1 MSEDLNYEGAS
12 RERSTFSTF
21 SDTYRG
27 FDAREDDSNGKGLLV
42 TTLAVGV
49 VLVFGTVIWNV
60 YRSVSSADPENAPV
74 VKASQDPFKTL
85 PDDRQGKETPHQDK
99 RLFDAIDENDRSA
112 NAGQGD
118 ETSTTGQSARVS
130 GPTDLRPEQQ
140 SQAKPDVAPPP
151 SERQTDDQLGSAPP
165 PVERSA
171 PQQAVYEEPTLPSVK
186 FDQTGKYLVQVA
198 ALRDLGSAELAWSQ
212 ISEAYPEMFDGARL
226 DIERADLGASG
237 IFYRVRVSAFT
248 SREDADA
255 FCDELESYGESCMVS
270 VR

>member
-1 MSEDLNYEGAS
+1 MSEDLNYEGTS

-60 YRSVSSADPENAPV
+60 YRSVNSTDPENAPV

-85 PDDRQGKETPHQDK
+85 PDDRQGKETPNQDK
-99 RLFDAIDENDRSA
+99 RLFDAIDQNDRSA
-112 NAGQGD
+112 NGAGQGD
-118 ETSTTGQSARVS
+118 EPVTVSQSTGSS
-130 GPTDLRPEQQ
+130 GPKDLRPGQQ
-140 SQAKPDVAPPP
+140 TQSNPDAAPP
-151 SERQTDDQLGSAPP
+151 QTDQQEAAPRP
-165 PVERSA
+165 PVEQPA
-171 PQQAVYEEPTLPSVK
+171 PPQNVYEEPTLPSVK

-198 ALRDLGSAELAWSQ
+198 ALRDVGSAELAWSQ
-212 ISEAYPEMFDGARL
+212 LSESYPEMFEGSRL

-237 IFYRVRVSAFT
+237 IFYRVRVSAFST
-248 SREDADA
+248 REDADA